1 MPAQFDLAPGLSRVF
16 DRLTRVNPVRTDILP
31 LHRATDEG
39 WQGFWLTASQVGGE
53 EMVAAR
59 ERLDEIYVIR
69 ANFKR
74 DKLDD
79 RESMLA
85 YKSQARV

>member
-1 MPAQFDLAPGLSRVF
+1 
-16 DRLTRVNPVRTDILP
+16 
-31 LHRATDEG
+31 
-39 WQGFWLTASQVGGE
+39 
-53 EMVAAR
+53 MVAAR